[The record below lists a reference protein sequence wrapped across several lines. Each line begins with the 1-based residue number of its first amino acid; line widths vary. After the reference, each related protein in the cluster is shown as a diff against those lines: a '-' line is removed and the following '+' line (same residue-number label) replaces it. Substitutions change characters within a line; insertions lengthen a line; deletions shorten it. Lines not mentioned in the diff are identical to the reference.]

1 MHGHQFFSEQDDQDK
16 ASRVAASNPHICDP
30 GCSANLDVRDKNF
43 SSVIMHGKGNTLLAR
58 AGEEGLK
65 MFFVGEVVVTPT
77 DGSKIRG
84 LRAPA
89 GKILV
94 DGREVF
100 MHVVPHPA
108 FADLKGAMCI
118 PAWSVTVASKEE
130 RVTMKLQTMD
140 ISIPTRA
147 CMGTE
152 GKDVKFRL
160 HYLQVAK
167 PEPAPGDDGYDDD
180 SKDSKALKELQRER
194 FQWEEVKWQEKLE
207 QAQQAKEDRGSAKA
221 GSTTG
226 ARGKY
231 EVQLN
236 TLEVTHLMM

>member
-94 DGREVF
+94 GGREVF

-108 FADLKGAMCI
+108 FADLKSGHVRSSLVSESCL
-118 PAWSVTVASKEE
+118 EG
-130 RVTMKLQTMD
+130 
-140 ISIPTRA
+140 RA
-147 CMGTE
+147 GHNE
-152 GKDVKFRL
+152 
-160 HYLQVAK
+160 
-167 PEPAPGDDGYDDD
+167 APDHGYQHPNK
-180 SKDSKALKELQRER
+180 SMY
-194 FQWEEVKWQEKLE
+194 
-207 QAQQAKEDRGSAKA
+207 G
-221 GSTTG
+221 
-226 ARGKY
+226 
-231 EVQLN
+231 N
-236 TLEVTHLMM
+236 